1 MELSRGSVLPASDAI
16 GSGFD
21 RAALARVWPLFAL
34 TVSTPRLVL
43 RVPTD
48 ADLVRLAEVAA
59 DIHEP
64 GARPLTAA
72 WTDRRGI
79 DREQALLQHHWAARA
94 SWSAVRWSLDLA
106 VWHEGEL
113 VGVQTVRAQDFAVRR
128 TVQTASWLHRSRQGA
143 GIGTEM
149 RRAAL
154 HLAFAGL
161 GAQRAETEAHES
173 NLASLTVTA
182 RLGYR
187 PNGEDL
193 RIDAHGRRRVLR
205 FVLEVDDRPPDL
217 GTGVVLEGLD
227 PCRPLLGAEPGGS
240 GPG

>member
-1 MELSRGSVLPASDAI
+1 MELSRASVLASPDPT
-16 GSGFD
+16 GTVSD
-21 RAALARVWPLFAL
+21 RSALARVWPLFGLA
-34 TVSTPRLVL
+34 VRTPRLVL
-43 RVPTD
+43 AVPTD

-64 GARPLTAA
+64 GARPLTAP
-72 WTDRRGI
+72 WTGRLGRDR
-79 DREQALLQHHWAARA
+79 DRALLQHHWESRA

-106 VWHEGEL
+106 VWHDRDL
-113 VGVQTVRAQDFAVRR
+113 IGVQTLRAQDFTVRR

-193 RIDAHGRRRVLR
+193 RVDAHGRRRVLR

-217 GTGVVLEGLD
+217 GTGVVLEGLE
-227 PCRPLLGAEPGGS
+227 PCRPLLGADPG
-240 GPG
+240 

>member
-1 MELSRGSVLPASDAI
+1 MELSSASVLSSPEPTGPTSDR
-16 GSGFD
+16 S
-21 RAALARVWPLFAL
+21 ALPGVWPLFGLA
-34 TVSTPRLVL
+34 VRTPRLVL
-43 RVPTD
+43 RMPTD

-64 GARPLTAA
+64 GVRPLTAS
-72 WTDRRGI
+72 WTHRQGI
-79 DREQALLQHHWAARA
+79 DRERSLLQHHWEARA
-94 SWSAVRWSLDLA
+94 SWSPDRWSLDLA
-106 VWHEGEL
+106 VWHDRDL
-113 VGVQTVRAQDFAVRR
+113 IGVQTVRAQGFAVRR

-161 GAQRAETEAHES
+161 GAHRAETEAHES
-173 NLASLTVTA
+173 NLASLTVTT

-205 FVLEVDDRPPDL
+205 FVLDVDDRPPDL
-217 GTGVVLEGLD
+217 GAGVVLQGLD
-227 PCRPLLGAEPGGS
+227 PCRPLLGADPG
-240 GPG
+240 

>member
-1 MELSRGSVLPASDAI
+1 MEPSLASVLAAPDPS
-16 GSGFD
+16 GPGFD

-48 ADLVRLAEVAA
+48 ADLVRLANVAA
-59 DIHEP
+59 DIHAP
-64 GARPLTAA
+64 GARPLTAP
-72 WTDRRGI
+72 WTDRQGI
-79 DREQALLQHHWAARA
+79 DREQALLQHHWEARA
-94 SWSAVRWSLDLA
+94 SWSPARWSLDLA

-113 VGVQTVRAQDFAVRR
+113 VGVQTVRAHDFAVRR

-161 GAQRAETEAHES
+161 GAGRAETEAHES
-173 NLASLTVTA
+173 TWRRSRSPTGSATAPTGTTCGSTPTAGGGCCASSSTSTT
-182 RLGYR
+182 
-187 PNGEDL
+187 
-193 RIDAHGRRRVLR
+193 GRQ
-205 FVLEVDDRPPDL
+205 
-217 GTGVVLEGLD
+217 T
-227 PCRPLLGAEPGGS
+227 S
-240 GPG
+240 GPTW